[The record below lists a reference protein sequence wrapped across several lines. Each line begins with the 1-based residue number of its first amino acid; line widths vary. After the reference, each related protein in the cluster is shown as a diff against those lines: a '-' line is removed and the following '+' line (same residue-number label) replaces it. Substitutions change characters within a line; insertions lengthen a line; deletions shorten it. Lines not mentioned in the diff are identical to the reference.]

1 MELSPTARLAIA
13 AYGGEALWRDARS
26 IEAVVSARGLAFAM
40 KRRPTF
46 DRAPIRME
54 IHAPRSQLTGI
65 GRDRTVVGVLDGA
78 NVRLEAAEGS
88 IVAARAGARGGFAR
102 PRRMLFWD
110 DMDMAYFA
118 NYAFWNYFTLPN
130 LLMNPAIAWTEL
142 SPGRLRAK
150 FPDSIPTHS
159 PVQEFHFDPN
169 SGLLRQHDYTA
180 EIISRR
186 ATAANV
192 VLEHSRSD
200 GIAFAS
206 SQLVSPRMFSGRA
219 LGWPRL
225 IENSR
230 SRVQDR
236 AALRSATARPAGDGT
251 AAGDD
256 RLPGFR
262 SSIGWVRLRGE
273 SLEVARATP
282 AMPRDP
288 QA

>member
-1 MELSPTARLAIA
+1 MR
-13 AYGGEALWRDARS
+13 RDRS
-26 IEAVVSARGLAFAM
+26 SRGLVGTGPSSAFS
-40 KRRPTF
+40 T
-46 DRAPIRME
+46 APM
-54 IHAPRSQLTGI
+54 S
-65 GRDRTVVGVLDGA
+65 V
-78 NVRLEAAEGS
+78 LEAADGS

-159 PVQEFHFDPN
+159 PVQEFHFDPI

-180 EIISRR
+180 EIISRL

-200 GIAFAS
+200 GIAFPS
-206 SQLVSPRMFSGRA
+206 SR
-219 LGWPRL
+219 LGLAADVQRPCAGVAPADRDL
-225 IENSR
+225 R

-236 AALRSATARPAGDGT
+236 AALRAATPRPERPEGSFRFAPPAPCVAPILGKATRAATGWPRPAGDGT
-251 AAGDD
+251 AAGAD

-273 SLEVARATP
+273 GHVVLQVARATP